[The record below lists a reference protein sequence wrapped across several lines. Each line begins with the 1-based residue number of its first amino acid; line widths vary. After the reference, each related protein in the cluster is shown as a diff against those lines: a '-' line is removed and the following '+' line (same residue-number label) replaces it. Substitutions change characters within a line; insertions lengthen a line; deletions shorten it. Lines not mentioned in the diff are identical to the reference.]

1 MSIIEEAVRKT
12 AEQHHRTAADP
23 HHRTTAEPL
32 PHVTSTSRLRRFA
45 PAIAPA
51 DLSHARRFKSV
62 QLDPEVLERNCVLP
76 GVNDPAALRA
86 YKILRTRIT
95 KRLDQQQWRSFG
107 VTGLAPGDGKTLTS
121 INLAIT
127 LAQNVNT
134 WVFLVDLDLRRG
146 QVARSLGLTGAH
158 GEAGLSDYLLGDA
171 SVDDIIYTPGIE
183 RLAVIPNFQP
193 IADSSETLQ
202 TARMTELLQALER
215 ETPRRIIIFDL
226 PPLLASDDV
235 LAFAPQI
242 DSMLLVVSEG
252 STGRAQLESARET
265 LSEMN
270 LLGVVLNKSAETS
283 DTDYYAYGTAY

>member
-12 AEQHHRTAADP
+12 AEKHHRNTSDP
-23 HHRTTAEPL
+23 VSHAP
-32 PHVTSTSRLRRFA
+32 SASRVRRLT
-45 PAIAPA
+45 PAMAPA
-51 DLSHARRFKSV
+51 DLSHARRFKSL
-62 QLDPEVLERNCVLP
+62 QLDTEILERNCILP
-76 GVNDPAALRA
+76 GVNDASAVRA

-95 KRLDQQQWRSFG
+95 KRLEAQQWRSFG
-107 VTGLAPGDGKTLTS
+107 VTGLSPGDGKTLTS

-146 QVARSLGLTGAH
+146 QVARSLGLTGSQ

-183 RLAVIPNFQP
+183 RLAIVPNFQP
-193 IADSSETLQ
+193 IADSSEALM
-202 TARMTELLQALER
+202 TARMGELLQALER

-235 LAFAPQI
+235 LAFAPQV
-242 DSMLLVVSEG
+242 DSMLLVVAEG
-252 STGRAQLESARET
+252 STGRSQLESAKET

-283 DTDYYAYGTAY
+283 ETDYYAYGAGY

>member
-12 AEQHHRTAADP
+12 AEQYHRRATDPQPHPTHTSHTAAP
-23 HHRTTAEPL
+23 
-32 PHVTSTSRLRRFA
+32 TSRLRRFT
-45 PAIAPA
+45 PAALAPA

-62 QLDPEVLERNCVLP
+62 QLDPGVLERNCVLP

-95 KRLDQQQWRSFG
+95 KRLEQQQWRSFG
-107 VTGLAPGDGKTLTS
+107 VTGLSPGDGKTLTS

-202 TARMTELLQALER
+202 TGRMTELLQALER
-215 ETPRRIIIFDL
+215 EAPRRIIIFDL

-235 LAFAPQI
+235 IAFAPQV

-252 STGRAQLESARET
+252 STGRSQLESARET

-270 LLGVVLNKSAETS
+270 LLGVVLNKSSETS

>member
-12 AEQHHRTAADP
+12 AEKRHRNTSDPVSHAPSAA
-23 HHRTTAEPL
+23 R
-32 PHVTSTSRLRRFA
+32 VRRLT
-45 PAIAPA
+45 PAMAPA
-51 DLSHARRFKSV
+51 DLSHARRFKSL
-62 QLDPEVLERNCVLP
+62 QLDTEILERNCILP
-76 GVNDPAALRA
+76 GVNDASAVRA

-95 KRLDQQQWRSFG
+95 KRLEAQQWRSFG
-107 VTGLAPGDGKTLTS
+107 VTGLSPGDGKTLTS

-146 QVARSLGLTGAH
+146 QVARSLGLTGSQ

-183 RLAVIPNFQP
+183 RLAIVPNFQP
-193 IADSSETLQ
+193 IADSSEALM
-202 TARMTELLQALER
+202 TARMGELLQALER

-235 LAFAPQI
+235 LAFAPQV
-242 DSMLLVVSEG
+242 DSMLLVVAEG
-252 STGRAQLESARET
+252 STGRSQLESAKET

-283 DTDYYAYGTAY
+283 ETDYYAYGSAY

>member
-1 MSIIEEAVRKT
+1 MMSIIEEAVRKT
-12 AEQHHRTAADP
+12 AEQHHRNPPDQVP
-23 HHRTTAEPL
+23 HA
-32 PHVTSTSRLRRFA
+32 SSSSSRVRRLS
-45 PAIAPA
+45 PVIAPS

-76 GVNDPAALRA
+76 GVSDPAALRA

-95 KRLDQQQWRSFG
+95 KRLEQQQWRSFG
-107 VTGLAPGDGKTLTS
+107 VTGLSPGDGKTLTS

-146 QVARSLGLTGAH
+146 QVARSLGMTGANND
-158 GEAGLSDYLLGDA
+158 AGLSDYLLGDA

-183 RLAVIPNFQP
+183 RLAIVPNFQP
-193 IADSSETLQ
+193 IADSSETIM
-202 TARMTELLQALER
+202 TTRMVELLQALER

-235 LAFAPQI
+235 LAFAPQV
-242 DSMLLVVSEG
+242 DSMLLVVAEG
-252 STGRAQLESARET
+252 STGRAALESARET

-283 DTDYYAYGTAY
+283 ETDYYAYGSAY

>member
-1 MSIIEEAVRKT
+1 MMSIIEEAVRKT
-12 AEQHHRTAADP
+12 AEQHHRNPPDPASHAAAP
-23 HHRTTAEPL
+23 
-32 PHVTSTSRLRRFA
+32 TSRIRRLS
-45 PAIAPA
+45 PVIAPA

-62 QLDPEVLERNCVLP
+62 QLDPELLERNCVLP
-76 GVNDPAALRA
+76 GVSDPAALRA

-95 KRLDQQQWRSFG
+95 KRLEQQQWRSFG
-107 VTGLAPGDGKTLTS
+107 VTGLSPGDGKTLTS

-146 QVARSLGLTGAH
+146 QVARSLGMTG
-158 GEAGLSDYLLGDA
+158 GNTDAGLSDYLLGDA

-183 RLAVIPNFQP
+183 RLAIVPNFQP
-193 IADSSETLQ
+193 IADSSETIM
-202 TARMTELLQALER
+202 TARMVELLQALER

-235 LAFAPQI
+235 LAFSPQV
-242 DSMLLVVSEG
+242 DSMLLVVAEG
-252 STGRAQLESARET
+252 STGRAALESAKET

-283 DTDYYAYGTAY
+283 ETDYYAYGSAY

>member
-1 MSIIEEAVRKT
+1 MMSIIEEAVRKT
-12 AEQHHRTAADP
+12 AEQHHRNPPDP
-23 HHRTTAEPL
+23 V
-32 PHVTSTSRLRRFA
+32 PHAPTSRIRRLS
-45 PAIAPA
+45 PVIAPA

-76 GVNDPAALRA
+76 GVSDPAALRA

-95 KRLDQQQWRSFG
+95 KRLEQQQWRSFG
-107 VTGLAPGDGKTLTS
+107 VTGLSPGDGKTLTS

-146 QVARSLGLTGAH
+146 QVARSLGMTG
-158 GEAGLSDYLLGDA
+158 GSDAGLSDYLLGDA

-183 RLAVIPNFQP
+183 RLAIVPNFQP
-193 IADSSETLQ
+193 IADSSETIM
-202 TARMTELLQALER
+202 TTRMVELLQALER

-235 LAFAPQI
+235 LAFSPQV
-242 DSMLLVVSEG
+242 DSMLLVVAEG
-252 STGRAQLESARET
+252 STGRAALESAKET

-283 DTDYYAYGTAY
+283 ETDYYAYGSAY